1 MILAEI
7 IMGETYHSYQF
18 SLFPFSIMP
27 FKVGLNYNVALKIS
41 KTYVNIIVVPHWCII
56 LSLKSWG
63 LKC

>member
-7 IMGETYHSYQF
+7 IMGEIYYSYQF
-18 SLFPFSIMP
+18 SLFPFSIML
-27 FKVGLNYNVALKIS
+27 FKVGLNYNIAFKIS
-41 KTYVNIIVVPHWCII
+41 NNSVKITVVSHWCII